1 MADLGSENN
10 DVAPDI
16 SVVVPFY
23 NEAESVPIFF
33 KKVVPV
39 LQETGC
45 SFEIVCVNDGS
56 SDGTA
61 EKLLAEKKSHSR
73 AANSEKAIKIVNFSR
88 NFGKDAAITAGIDFA
103 QGRCVIP
110 MDSDLQDP
118 PELIIKMVQKW
129 REGVEVVL
137 GRRSDRSKDNFWKRL
152 TAKLFYDVYNS
163 IAYYPI
169 PKNVG
174 DFRLMDRKVVDVI
187 KSFPERT
194 RFMKGLFSFAGFK
207 TAYVDYKRP
216 KRKKGST
223 KWSYWNLWNYALDG
237 ITSFSTLPLRIC
249 SYLGL
254 IVVFLAF
261 ARGFWITCRVL
272 FEGIDVPGYASLMVA
287 ILFLGG
293 VQLIFLGV
301 IGEYIGRIYIE
312 TKRRPIYIVRD
323 VIE

>member
-1 MADLGSENN
+1 MADFGSENN
-10 DVAPDI
+10 DITPDI

-33 KKVVPV
+33 SKIIPV
-39 LQETGC
+39 LRKTDC

-56 SDGTA
+56 DDSTS
-61 EKLLAEKKSHSR
+61 ERLLEERKSHSR
-73 AANSEKAIKIVNFSR
+73 SPEHSESGNSKEAIRIVNFSR

-103 QGRCVIP
+103 KGRCVVP

-129 REGVEVVL
+129 KEGFEVVL
-137 GRRSDRSKDNFWKRL
+137 GRRSNRSKDNFWKRL

-207 TAYVDYKRP
+207 TAYVDYVRP
-216 KRKKGST
+216 KRKK
-223 KWSYWNLWNYALDG
+223 ALRSGPIGISG
-237 ITSFSTLPLRIC
+237 ITLWMALLPSLR
-249 SYLGL
+249 
-254 IVVFLAF
+254 F
-261 ARGFWITCRVL
+261 
-272 FEGIDVPGYASLMVA
+272 P
-287 ILFLGG
+287 
-293 VQLIFLGV
+293 
-301 IGEYIGRIYIE
+301 
-312 TKRRPIYIVRD
+312 
-323 VIE
+323 

>member
-1 MADLGSENN
+1 MAVLGS
-10 DVAPDI
+10 DI
-16 SVVVPFY
+16 DAAVPEISIIVPFY
-23 NEAESVPIFF
+23 NEAESVPLFF
-33 KKVVPV
+33 SKIIPILDKT
-39 LQETGC
+39 EC
-45 SFEIVCVNDGS
+45 SFEIICVNDGS
-56 SDGTA
+56 EDATLK
-61 EKLLAEKKSHSR
+61 KLLAEKNER
-73 AANSEKAIKIVNFSR
+73 PEAAIKIVNFSR
-88 NFGKDAAITAGIDFA
+88 NFGKDAAMTAGMDFSK
-103 QGRCVIP
+103 GKCVIP

-118 PELIIKMVQKW
+118 PELIIKMINKW
-129 REGVEVVL
+129 KEGFDVVL
-137 GRRSDRSKDNFWKRL
+137 GRRSNRAKDSFWKRI
-152 TAKLFYDVYNS
+152 TAKMFYDVYNS

-207 TAYVDYKRP
+207 TAYVDYVRP
-216 KRKKGST
+216 NRKKGST

-237 ITSFSTLPLRIC
+237 ITSFSTFPLRVC
-249 SYLGL
+249 SYVGL
-254 IVVFLAF
+254 LVVLLAF

-272 FEGIDVPGYASLMVA
+272 FEGVDVPGYASLMVA

-312 TKRRPIYIVRD
+312 TKRRPIYI
-323 VIE
+323 IEEIIE